1 MPADPWDPDQYRR
14 FAAERAR
21 PFRDLLAL
29 VRARPGM
36 RVADLGCGTGEL
48 TAEAH
53 RTLSARETLGLDSSA
68 AMLEKAAP
76 LAGGGLAFA
85 RGDIAAFAGRG
96 YDLVLSNA
104 ALHWLPRHEELLAR
118 LTAALAPGG
127 QLAVQVPAMHA
138 HPSHLVAHA
147 LAAEAPFAAALRGWV
162 RPARPV
168 LEPREYAALL
178 FRLGYREQLARLE
191 VYGHPLASREEVVE
205 WVKGTV
211 LNPYRER
218 LPPDLWARFLETY
231 RARLFAVLPDE
242 RPFFYGY
249 ERILF
254 WGQLGS

>member
-1 MPADPWDPDQYRR
+1 MPADAWDPEQYRR

-21 PFRDLLAL
+21 PFHDLLAL

-36 RVADLGCGTGEL
+36 RVVDLGCGTGEL

-53 RTLSARETLGLDSSA
+53 RTLRARETLGLDSSA
-68 AMLEKAAP
+68 AMLEKAGP
-76 LAGGGLAFA
+76 LAGGGLAFD
-85 RGDIAAFAGRG
+85 RGDLAAFEGRG

-104 ALHWLPRHEELLAR
+104 ALHWLPRHPELLER

-127 QLAVQVPAMHA
+127 QLAVQVPAMHR
-138 HPSHLVAHA
+138 HPSHRIARAV
-147 LAAEAPFAAALRGWV
+147 AAERPFAQALGGWV
-162 RPARPV
+162 RPDRPV
-168 LEPREYAALL
+168 LEPGEYARLL
-178 FRLGYREQLARLE
+178 FRLGYREQVVRLD
-191 VYGHPLASREEVVE
+191 VYGHPLASRGEVVE

-218 LPPDLWARFLETY
+218 LPPDLWDRYLETY
-231 RARLFAVLPDE
+231 RDRLFAELPDE

-254 WGQLGS
+254 WGQHP